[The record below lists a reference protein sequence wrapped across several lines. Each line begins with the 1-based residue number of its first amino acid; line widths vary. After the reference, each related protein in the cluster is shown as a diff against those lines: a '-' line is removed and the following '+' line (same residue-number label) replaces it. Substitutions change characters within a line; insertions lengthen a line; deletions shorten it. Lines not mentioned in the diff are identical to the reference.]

1 MESPMHSMS
10 TLFAQ
15 LGLPSDP
22 AGIQRFIAEHAT
34 LPAQIPLAEA
44 PFWNT
49 AQASFLREEVMADA
63 DWAGIVDQLDQS
75 LREHH

>member
-1 MESPMHSMS
+1 METPMHSMS

-22 AGIQRFIAEHAT
+22 ASMQRFIAEHAA

-44 PFWNT
+44 PFWNP

-75 LREHH
+75 LRKHH